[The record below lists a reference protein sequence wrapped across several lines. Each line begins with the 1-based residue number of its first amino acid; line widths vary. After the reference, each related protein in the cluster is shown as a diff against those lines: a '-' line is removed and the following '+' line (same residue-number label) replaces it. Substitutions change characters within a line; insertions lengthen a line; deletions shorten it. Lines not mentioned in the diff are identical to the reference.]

1 MQISAKT
8 KMYIL
13 IACTVIVAAVYLVIG
28 IDFEIFQYQFTSRL
42 RKLILM
48 VLVGGA
54 IAASVVIFQA
64 ITTNRLLTPS
74 IMGLDAIYMF
84 VKVLIVFVFGVQSVF
99 VTDIYLSFLISL
111 VVMIGFSLLLFQ
123 GIFRIGDVS
132 VYFILLVGIILG
144 TFFRSITGFL
154 ELIINPE
161 DFLAVQSAMFANF
174 DASNSKLV
182 TLCGII
188 LIILILILITVYV
201 IPYLDVLLL
210 GRDQAI
216 NLGISYKTLTRLLL
230 ILVSVLVSISTALV
244 GPITFLGL
252 LTVNLAHELMKTYQ
266 HKYILPATICISWL
280 SLILAQAVV
289 ENFFEATTQVSIII
303 DLVGGSYFIYLLIKR
318 RHAH

>member
-1 MQISAKT
+1 MQISAKS
-8 KMYIL
+8 KLFML
-13 IACTVIVAAVYLVIG
+13 IAITVVIAGLYLIIG

-48 VLVGGA
+48 ILVGGA

-74 IMGLDAIYMF
+74 IMGLDAVYMF

-99 VTDIYLSFLISL
+99 VTNLYISFLISL
-111 VVMIGFSLLLFQ
+111 IVMIGFSLLLFQ
-123 GIFRIGDVS
+123 GIFRIGNVS
-132 VYFILLVGIILG
+132 VYLILLVGIILG

-174 DASNSKLV
+174 DASNTKLV
-182 TLCGII
+182 TLCGVI
-188 LIILILILITVYV
+188 LIILIMITVYA

-216 NLGISYKTLTRLLL
+216 NLGISYQTLTRILL
-230 ILVSVLVSISTALV
+230 ILVAILVSISTALV

-252 LTVNLAHELMKTYQ
+252 LTINLAHELMKTYQ
-266 HKYILPATICISWL
+266 HKYILPATICISWI
-280 SLILAQAVV
+280 SLFLAQAIV

-318 RHAH
+318 RHAN

>member
-1 MQISAKT
+1 MQISAKSKLFT
-8 KMYIL
+8 L
-13 IACTVIVAAVYLVIG
+13 IAITVVIAGLYLIIG

-48 VLVGGA
+48 ILVGGA

-74 IMGLDAIYMF
+74 IMGLDAVYMF

-99 VTDIYLSFLISL
+99 VTNLYISFLISL
-111 VVMIGFSLLLFQ
+111 IVMIGFSLLLFQ
-123 GIFRIGDVS
+123 GIFRIGNVS
-132 VYFILLVGIILG
+132 VYLILLVGIILG
-144 TFFRSITGFL
+144 TLFRSITGFL

-174 DASNSKLV
+174 DASNTKLV
-182 TLCGII
+182 TLCGVI
-188 LIILILILITVYV
+188 LIILIMITVYA

-216 NLGISYKTLTRLLL
+216 NLGISYQSLTRILL
-230 ILVSVLVSISTALV
+230 ILVAILVSISTALV

-266 HKYILPATICISWL
+266 HKYILPATICISWI
-280 SLILAQAVV
+280 SLFLAQAIV

-318 RHAH
+318 RHAN

>member
-1 MQISAKT
+1 MQISAKSKLFT
-8 KMYIL
+8 L
-13 IACTVIVAAVYLVIG
+13 IAITVVIAGLYLIIG

-48 VLVGGA
+48 ILVGGA

-74 IMGLDAIYMF
+74 IMGLDAVYMF

-99 VTDIYLSFLISL
+99 VTNLYISFLISL
-111 VVMIGFSLLLFQ
+111 IVMIGFSLLLFQ
-123 GIFRIGDVS
+123 GIFRIGNVS
-132 VYFILLVGIILG
+132 VYLILLVGIILG

-174 DASNSKLV
+174 DASNTKLV
-182 TLCGII
+182 TLCGVI
-188 LIILILILITVYV
+188 LIILIMITVYA

-216 NLGISYKTLTRLLL
+216 NLGISYQTLTRILL
-230 ILVSVLVSISTALV
+230 ILVAILVSILTALV

-266 HKYILPATICISWL
+266 HKYILPATICISWI
-280 SLILAQAVV
+280 SLFLAQAIV
-289 ENFFEATTQVSIII
+289 ENFFQATTQVSIII

-318 RHAH
+318 RHAN

>member
-1 MQISAKT
+1 MQISARNKLF
-8 KMYIL
+8 IL
-13 IACTVIVAAVYLVIG
+13 IALTVIVGVIYSIVG
-28 IDFEIFQYQFTSRL
+28 IDFEIFQYQFSSRL

-48 VLVGGA
+48 ILVGGA

-74 IMGLDAIYMF
+74 IMGLDSVYMF
-84 VKVLIVFVFGVQSVF
+84 VKVLLVFGFGVQSVF
-99 VTDIYLSFLISL
+99 VTNLYLNFIITL
-111 VVMIGFSLLLFQ
+111 VVMVVFSLLLFQ
-123 GIFRIGDVS
+123 GIFKIGDVS
-132 VYFILLVGIILG
+132 VYFILLVGVILG
-144 TFFRSITGFL
+144 TFFKSITGFL

-161 DFLAVQSAMFANF
+161 DYLAVQSSMFANF

-188 LIILILILITVYV
+188 LIILIIVTVLL

-216 NLGISYKTLTRLLL
+216 NLGIPYKTLTRLLM
-230 ILVSVLVSISTALV
+230 ILVAILVSISTALV

-252 LTVNLAHELMKTYQ
+252 LTVNLAHEMMRTYE

-280 SLILAQAVV
+280 SLFIAQAVV
-289 ENFFEATTQVSIII
+289 ENLFEATTQVSIII
-303 DLVGGSYFIYLLIKR
+303 DLIGGSYFIYLLIKR
-318 RHAH
+318 RNAN

>member
-111 VVMIGFSLLLFQ
+111 IVMIGFSLLLFQ

-174 DASNSKLV
+174 DAPNSKLV
-182 TLCGII
+182 ILCGII
-188 LIILILILITVYV
+188 LIILIIITVYA

>member
-1 MQISAKT
+1 MQISAKSKLFT
-8 KMYIL
+8 L
-13 IACTVIVAAVYLVIG
+13 IAITVVIAGLYLIIG

-48 VLVGGA
+48 ILVGGA

-74 IMGLDAIYMF
+74 IMGLDAVYMF

-99 VTDIYLSFLISL
+99 VTNLYISFLISL
-111 VVMIGFSLLLFQ
+111 IVMIGFSLLLFQ
-123 GIFRIGDVS
+123 GIFRIGNVS
-132 VYFILLVGIILG
+132 VYLILLVGIILG

-161 DFLAVQSAMFANF
+161 DFLAVQSAVFANF
-174 DASNSKLV
+174 DASNTKLV
-182 TLCGII
+182 TLCGVI
-188 LIILILILITVYV
+188 LIILIMITVYA

-216 NLGISYKTLTRLLL
+216 NLGISYQTLTRILL
-230 ILVSVLVSISTALV
+230 ILVAILVSISTALV

-266 HKYILPATICISWL
+266 HKYILPATICISWI
-280 SLILAQAVV
+280 SLFLAQAIV
-289 ENFFEATTQVSIII
+289 ENFFQATTQVSIII

-318 RHAH
+318 RHAN

>member
-1 MQISAKT
+1 MQISAKSKLFT
-8 KMYIL
+8 L
-13 IACTVIVAAVYLVIG
+13 IAITVVIAGLYLIIG

-48 VLVGGA
+48 ILVGGA

-74 IMGLDAIYMF
+74 IMGLDAVYMF

-99 VTDIYLSFLISL
+99 VTNLYISFLISL
-111 VVMIGFSLLLFQ
+111 IVMIGFSLLLFQ
-123 GIFRIGDVS
+123 GIFRIGNVS
-132 VYFILLVGIILG
+132 VYLILLVGIILG

-174 DASNSKLV
+174 DASNTKLV
-182 TLCGII
+182 TLCGVI
-188 LIILILILITVYV
+188 LIILIMITVYA

-216 NLGISYKTLTRLLL
+216 NLGICYQTLTRILL
-230 ILVSVLVSISTALV
+230 ILVAILVSISTALV

-266 HKYILPATICISWL
+266 HKYILPATICISWI
-280 SLILAQAVV
+280 SLFLAQAIV
-289 ENFFEATTQVSIII
+289 ENFFQATTQVSIII

-318 RHAH
+318 RHAN

>member
-1 MQISAKT
+1 MQISAKSKLFT
-8 KMYIL
+8 L
-13 IACTVIVAAVYLVIG
+13 IAITVVIAGLYLIIG

-48 VLVGGA
+48 ILVGGA

-74 IMGLDAIYMF
+74 IMGLDAVYMF

-99 VTDIYLSFLISL
+99 VTNLYISFLISL
-111 VVMIGFSLLLFQ
+111 IVMIGFSLLLFQ
-123 GIFRIGDVS
+123 GIFRIGNVS
-132 VYFILLVGIILG
+132 VYLILLVGIILG

-174 DASNSKLV
+174 DASNTKLV
-182 TLCGII
+182 TLYGVI
-188 LIILILILITVYV
+188 LIILIMITVYA

-216 NLGISYKTLTRLLL
+216 NLGISYQTLTRILL
-230 ILVSVLVSISTALV
+230 ILVAILVSISTALV

-266 HKYILPATICISWL
+266 HKYILPATICISWI
-280 SLILAQAVV
+280 SLFLAQAIV

-318 RHAH
+318 RHAN

>member
-1 MQISAKT
+1 MQISAKSKLFT
-8 KMYIL
+8 L
-13 IACTVIVAAVYLVIG
+13 IAITVVIAGLYLIIG

-48 VLVGGA
+48 ILVGGA

-74 IMGLDAIYMF
+74 IMGLDAVYMF

-99 VTDIYLSFLISL
+99 VTNLYISFLISL
-111 VVMIGFSLLLFQ
+111 IVMIGFSLLLFQ
-123 GIFRIGDVS
+123 GIFRIGNVS
-132 VYFILLVGIILG
+132 VYLILLVGIILG

-174 DASNSKLV
+174 DASNTKLV
-182 TLCGII
+182 TLCGVI
-188 LIILILILITVYV
+188 LIILIMITVYA

-216 NLGISYKTLTRLLL
+216 NLGISYQTLTRILL
-230 ILVSVLVSISTALV
+230 ILVVILVSISTALV

-266 HKYILPATICISWL
+266 HKYILPATICISWI
-280 SLILAQAVV
+280 SLFLAQAIV

-318 RHAH
+318 RHAN

>member
-111 VVMIGFSLLLFQ
+111 IVMIGFSLLLFQ

-182 TLCGII
+182 ILCGII
-188 LIILILILITVYV
+188 LIILIIITVYA

>member
-8 KMYIL
+8 KMYVL
-13 IACTVIVAAVYLVIG
+13 IACTVIVAAIYLVIG
-28 IDFEIFQYQFTSRL
+28 IDIEIFQYQFTSRL

-74 IMGLDAIYMF
+74 IMGLDSIYMF
-84 VKVLIVFVFGVQSVF
+84 VKVLIVFVFGVQSAF
-99 VTDIYLSFLISL
+99 VTNLYLSFLISL
-111 VVMIGFSLLLFQ
+111 IVMIGFSLLLFQ

-174 DASNSKLV
+174 DASNSELV

-188 LIILILILITVYV
+188 LVILILITVYA

-252 LTVNLAHELMKTYQ
+252 LTVNLAHELMKTYK

-280 SLILAQAVV
+280 SLIIAQGVV

>member
-1 MQISAKT
+1 MQISAKSKLFT
-8 KMYIL
+8 L
-13 IACTVIVAAVYLVIG
+13 IAITVVIAGLYLIIG

-48 VLVGGA
+48 ILVGGA

-74 IMGLDAIYMF
+74 IMGLDAVYMF

-99 VTDIYLSFLISL
+99 VTNLYISFLISL
-111 VVMIGFSLLLFQ
+111 IVMIGFSLLLFQ
-123 GIFRIGDVS
+123 GIFRIGNVS
-132 VYFILLVGIILG
+132 VYLILLVGIILG

-174 DASNSKLV
+174 DASNTKLV
-182 TLCGII
+182 TLCGVI
-188 LIILILILITVYV
+188 LIILIMITVYA

-216 NLGISYKTLTRLLL
+216 NLGISYQTLTRILL
-230 ILVSVLVSISTALV
+230 ILVAILVSISTALV

-266 HKYILPATICISWL
+266 HKYILPATICISWI
-280 SLILAQAVV
+280 SLFLAQAIV
-289 ENFFEATTQVSIII
+289 ENFFQATTQVSIII

-318 RHAH
+318 RHAN

>member
-1 MQISAKT
+1 MQISAKSKLFT
-8 KMYIL
+8 L
-13 IACTVIVAAVYLVIG
+13 IAITVVIAGLYLIIG

-48 VLVGGA
+48 ILVGGA

-74 IMGLDAIYMF
+74 IMGLDAVYMF

-99 VTDIYLSFLISL
+99 VTNLYISFLISL
-111 VVMIGFSLLLFQ
+111 IVMIGFSLLLFQ
-123 GIFRIGDVS
+123 GIFRIRNVS
-132 VYFILLVGIILG
+132 VYLILLVGIILG

-174 DASNSKLV
+174 DASNTKLV
-182 TLCGII
+182 TLCGVI
-188 LIILILILITVYV
+188 LIILIMITVYA

-216 NLGISYKTLTRLLL
+216 NLGISYQTLTRILL
-230 ILVSVLVSISTALV
+230 ILVAILVSISTALV

-266 HKYILPATICISWL
+266 HKYILPATICISWI
-280 SLILAQAVV
+280 SLFLAQAIV

-318 RHAH
+318 RHAN

>member
-8 KMYIL
+8 KLFIL
-13 IACTVIVAAVYLVIG
+13 IAITLLAAGLYLVIG
-28 IDFEIFQYQFTSRL
+28 IDFDIFQYQFSSRL

-64 ITTNRLLTPS
+64 ITNNRLLTPS
-74 IMGLDAIYMF
+74 IMGLDAVYMF
-84 VKVLIVFVFGVQSVF
+84 VKVLIVFVFGVQSAL
-99 VTDIYLSFLISL
+99 VTNLYLSFAITLI
-111 VVMIGFSLLLFQ
+111 VMVAFSLLLFQ
-123 GIFRIGDVS
+123 GIFRIGNVS
-132 VYFILLVGIILG
+132 VYFILLVGVILG
-144 TFFRSITGFL
+144 TFVRSITGFL

-188 LIILILILITVYV
+188 LIILVFITVIA

-210 GRDQAI
+210 GKDQAI
-216 NLGISYKTLTRLLL
+216 NLGISYKRLTRLLL
-230 ILVSVLVSISTALV
+230 ILVAILVSISTALV

-252 LTVNLAHELMKTYQ
+252 LTVNLAHELMKTYE

-280 SLILAQAVV
+280 SLFIAQGVV
-289 ENFFEATTQVSIII
+289 ENLFEATTQVSIII

-318 RHAH
+318 RHAN

>member
-1 MQISAKT
+1 MQISAKSKLFT
-8 KMYIL
+8 L
-13 IACTVIVAAVYLVIG
+13 IAITVVIAGLYLIIG

-48 VLVGGA
+48 ILVGGA

-74 IMGLDAIYMF
+74 IMGLDAVYMF

-99 VTDIYLSFLISL
+99 VTNLYISFLISL
-111 VVMIGFSLLLFQ
+111 IVMIGFSLLLFQ
-123 GIFRIGDVS
+123 GIFRIGNVS
-132 VYFILLVGIILG
+132 VYLILLVGIILG

-174 DASNSKLV
+174 DASNTKLV
-182 TLCGII
+182 TLCGVI
-188 LIILILILITVYV
+188 LIILIMITVYA

-216 NLGISYKTLTRLLL
+216 NLGISYQTLTRILL
-230 ILVSVLVSISTALV
+230 ILVAILVSISTALV

-266 HKYILPATICISWL
+266 HKYILPTTICISWI
-280 SLILAQAVV
+280 SLFLAQAIV

-318 RHAH
+318 RHAN

>member
-1 MQISAKT
+1 MQISAKSKLIT
-8 KMYIL
+8 L
-13 IACTVIVAAVYLVIG
+13 IAITVVIAGLYLIIG

-48 VLVGGA
+48 ILVGGA

-74 IMGLDAIYMF
+74 IMGLDAVYMF

-99 VTDIYLSFLISL
+99 VTNLYISFLISL
-111 VVMIGFSLLLFQ
+111 IVMIGFSLLLFQ
-123 GIFRIGDVS
+123 GIFRIGNVS
-132 VYFILLVGIILG
+132 VYLILLVGIILG

-174 DASNSKLV
+174 DASNTKLV
-182 TLCGII
+182 TLCGVI
-188 LIILILILITVYV
+188 LIILIMITVYA

-216 NLGISYKTLTRLLL
+216 NLGISYQTLTRILL
-230 ILVSVLVSISTALV
+230 ILVAILVSISTALV

-266 HKYILPATICISWL
+266 HKYILPATICISWI
-280 SLILAQAVV
+280 SLFLAQAIV

-318 RHAH
+318 RHAN

>member
-1 MQISAKT
+1 MQISAKSKLFT
-8 KMYIL
+8 L
-13 IACTVIVAAVYLVIG
+13 IAITVVIAGLYLIIG

-48 VLVGGA
+48 ILVGGA

-74 IMGLDAIYMF
+74 IMGLDAVYMF

-99 VTDIYLSFLISL
+99 VTNLYISFLISL
-111 VVMIGFSLLLFQ
+111 IVMIGFSLLLFQ
-123 GIFRIGDVS
+123 GIFRIGNVS
-132 VYFILLVGIILG
+132 VYLILLVGIILG

-174 DASNSKLV
+174 DASNTKLV
-182 TLCGII
+182 TLCGVI
-188 LIILILILITVYV
+188 LIILIMITVYA

-216 NLGISYKTLTRLLL
+216 NLGISYQTLTRILL
-230 ILVSVLVSISTALV
+230 ILVAILVSISTALV

-266 HKYILPATICISWL
+266 HKYILPATICISWI
-280 SLILAQAVV
+280 SLFLAQAIV
-289 ENFFEATTQVSIII
+289 ENFFEATTQVSIVI

-318 RHAH
+318 RHAN

>member
-1 MQISAKT
+1 MQISAKS
-8 KMYIL
+8 KLFIL
-13 IACTVIVAAVYLVIG
+13 IATTVIIAGLYLIIG
-28 IDFEIFQYQFTSRL
+28 IDFEIFQYQVTSRL

-48 VLVGGA
+48 ILVGGA

-74 IMGLDAIYMF
+74 IMGLDAVYMF
-84 VKVLIVFVFGVQSVF
+84 VKVLIVFIFGVQSVF
-99 VTDIYLSFLISL
+99 VTNLYISFFISL
-111 VVMIGFSLLLFQ
+111 IVMIGFSLLLFQ
-123 GIFRIGDVS
+123 GIFRIGNVS
-132 VYFILLVGIILG
+132 VYLILLVGIILG

-174 DASNSKLV
+174 DASNTKLV
-182 TLCGII
+182 TLCGVI
-188 LIILILILITVYV
+188 LIILIMITVYA

-216 NLGISYKTLTRLLL
+216 NLGISYQTLTRVLL
-230 ILVSVLVSISTALV
+230 ILVAILVSISTALV

-266 HKYILPATICISWL
+266 HKYILPATICISWI
-280 SLILAQAVV
+280 SLFLAQAIV

-303 DLVGGSYFIYLLIKR
+303 DLVGGTYFIYLLIKR
-318 RHAH
+318 RHAN

>member
-1 MQISAKT
+1 MQISAKSKLFT
-8 KMYIL
+8 L
-13 IACTVIVAAVYLVIG
+13 IVITVVIAGLYLIIG

-48 VLVGGA
+48 ILVGGA

-74 IMGLDAIYMF
+74 IMGLDAVYMF

-99 VTDIYLSFLISL
+99 VTNLYISFLISL
-111 VVMIGFSLLLFQ
+111 IVMIGFSLLLFQ
-123 GIFRIGDVS
+123 GIFRIGNVS
-132 VYFILLVGIILG
+132 VYLILLVGIILG

-174 DASNSKLV
+174 DASNTKLV
-182 TLCGII
+182 TLCGVI
-188 LIILILILITVYV
+188 LIILIMITVYA

-216 NLGISYKTLTRLLL
+216 NLGISYQTLTRILL
-230 ILVSVLVSISTALV
+230 ILVAILVSISTALV

-266 HKYILPATICISWL
+266 HKYILPATICISWI
-280 SLILAQAVV
+280 SLFLAQAIV

-318 RHAH
+318 RHAN